1 MKMKSRIAYI
11 DIAKGIGMLA
21 VIWGHILT
29 SYSSPSVT
37 LVYAFDIPL
46 FFVLSGMMYN
56 GGKFESLKML
66 MISRVRSLIIPYI
79 VYSVATWALWAAMQM
94 LMHSNQNLLRPLL
107 QTIMAQGSGGFMI
120 HNVPL
125 WFVTC
130 LFVVEILY
138 YFVSKTNDVLN
149 ISICILLAVC
159 GYSML
164 HTSLAFDFTKLP
176 WNIESAMSAI
186 LFYSIGNLYVK
197 HFKLNSIPAFVSAHR
212 HASLIGC
219 AIASIVFALGALLN
233 GHITLGS
240 NELGRFIILL
250 YTNGLLGSAI
260 VLVFSAL
267 IDSYSFGAGREL
279 VNKLK
284 WIGVHSFDFMA
295 VHVPIKGVFAI
306 ALASV
311 FHSSPEI
318 ISNTAWQAAIVYA
331 LTLAMSTI
339 VVFLISRLRT
349 TIKKQKAH
357 RK

>member
-186 LFYSIGNLYVK
+186 LFYCMGNLYVK
-197 HFKLNSIPAFVSAHR
+197 HFKLSSIHAFVNTHR
-212 HASLIGC
+212 FTSLLGC
-219 AIASIVFALGALLN
+219 AIALIVFVMGALIN

-240 NELGRFIILL
+240 NELGKCILL
-250 YTNGLLGSAI
+250 LYVNGLLGSAI
-260 VLVFSAL
+260 VLVLSAL
-267 IDSYSFGAGREL
+267 VDSCQVWKDL

-284 WIGVHSFDFMA
+284 WIGMHSFDFMA